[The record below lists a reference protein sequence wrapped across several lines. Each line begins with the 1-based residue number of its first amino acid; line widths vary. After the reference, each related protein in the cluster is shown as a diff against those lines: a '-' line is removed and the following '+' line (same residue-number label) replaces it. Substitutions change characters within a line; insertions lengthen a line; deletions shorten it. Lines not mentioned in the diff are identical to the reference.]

1 MILDDKLIGLLL
13 FWKNWRVRLLN
24 KSNYEVEKLAH
35 KDFYDMF
42 ISLTVYVEDKN
53 AEYLVT
59 NEQFKKLEK
68 IGFEEEKIFSV
79 AKQNTLNSIIKD
91 LCIIEVC
98 KDNDTMY
105 QLCCTGNRDSLAT
118 LLLFNDAMQVIRCF
132 IGEGFFI
139 FPQSVDSLIL
149 IPRSSIDE
157 TSIEDLS
164 KMQVDLNNNLAV
176 RELGFEKISD
186 MQFYF
191 DFDDISKKSEI
202 IPVSQPYDQ
211 YF

>member
-68 IGFEEEKIFSV
+68 LGFEEEKIFSV
-79 AKQNTLNSIIKD
+79 AKQNTLKSIIKD
-91 LCIIEVC
+91 LCIIETC